1 MEIRHGTLEDIRPRA
16 FVDLAGIELHRAE
29 RYRVFVSMTLLD
41 FGFARQHISGEFDP
55 VREALKHQVR
65 KSIRAC
71 DYIAMLEGDRLALLF
86 PETPR
91 QGAEVAARRLADLVR
106 QEVSRLAE
114 KPISDIIPV
123 EIASYPDTA
132 GAKTLAGF
140 LKELADKNR
149 N

>member
-1 MEIRHGTLEDIRPRA
+1 MEIRHGSLEDIRPHA

-29 RYRVFVSMTLLD
+29 RYRVFVSMTLID
-41 FGFARQHISGEFDP
+41 FSFAREHFAGDIEKLKATLRQK
-55 VREALKHQVR
+55 VRQA
-65 KSIRAC
+65 IRAC
-71 DYIAMLEGDRLALLF
+71 DYVAVLEGDNLALLF

-91 QGAEVAARRLADLVR
+91 QGAEVATRRLADLVR
-106 QEVSRLAE
+106 TEVARMTS
-114 KPISDIIPV
+114 KDVKDIVPV

-140 LKELADKNR
+140 LEELAEKNR

>member
-1 MEIRHGTLEDIRPRA
+1 MEIRHGTLEDIKPRA

-29 RYRVFVSMTLLD
+29 RYRVFVSMTLVD
-41 FGFARQHISGEFDP
+41 FGFAREHFSGDFDT
-55 VREALKHQVR
+55 VRSTLRQKVR
-65 KSIRAC
+65 QAIRAC
-71 DYIAMLEGDRLALLF
+71 DYVALLEGDNLALLF

-106 QEVSRLAE
+106 NEVARLTE
-114 KPISDIIPV
+114 KDVTDVVPV

-140 LKELADKNR
+140 LEELANKNR